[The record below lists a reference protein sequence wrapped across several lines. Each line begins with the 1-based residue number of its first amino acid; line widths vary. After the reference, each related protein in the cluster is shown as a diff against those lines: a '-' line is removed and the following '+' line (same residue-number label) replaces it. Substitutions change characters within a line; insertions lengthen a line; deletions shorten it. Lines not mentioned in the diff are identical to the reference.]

1 MMIDA
6 TINPDT
12 DEIAAPVAVSAFA
25 HASDW
30 LATPG
35 AEERFFTSPALA
47 ATQAMIEAI
56 REGEAVD
63 IDALAAGI
71 GAPRIVAEAFAAFAE
86 WRLNERPNLQ

>member
-1 MMIDA
+1 MIGA
-6 TINPDT
+6 GENPYT
-12 DEIAAPVAVSAFA
+12 DEITAPAARDPFA

-35 AEERFFTSPALA
+35 AEERFFTSSALA
-47 ATQAMIEAI
+47 ATQAMIEAV

-63 IDALAAGI
+63 IDALAVGI
-71 GAPRIVAEAFAAFAE
+71 GAPRVVAEAFVAFAE